1 MKRMPRCRKP
11 FIICWS
17 VRAYLKFAPQPV
29 GERKSGMDR
38 VNRIL
43 HNPKYREC
51 VEKNRKYEEERIFCR
66 HDMSHFLDV
75 ARLSWIE
82 NLEKGLGIEK
92 ELIYAAARPMSLP
105 EHSWRRRFFL
115 TAALRNRSGRKSSGR
130 FQGTGK
136 KSWHRRR
143 ACAGCF
149 TGRIRKAG
157 PALHARR
164 KAPAAGRPP
173 KRTFC

>member
-1 MKRMPRCRKP
+1 
-11 FIICWS
+11 
-17 VRAYLKFAPQPV
+17 
-29 GERKSGMDR
+29 MDR

-82 NLEKGLGIEK
+82 NLERGLGIEK
-92 ELIYAAARPMSLP
+92 ELIYAAALL
-105 EHSWRRRFFL
+105 HDC
-115 TAALRNRSGRKSSGR
+115 GR
-130 FQGTGK
+130 FRQYEDGTPHELAGAQLAEEILLDCGFEEPEREEILRAISGHRE

-164 KAPAAGRPP
+164 KEPAAGRPP

>member
-1 MKRMPRCRKP
+1 
-11 FIICWS
+11 
-17 VRAYLKFAPQPV
+17 
-29 GERKSGMDR
+29 MDR

-92 ELIYAAARPMSLP
+92 ELIYAAALL
-105 EHSWRRRFFL
+105 HDC
-115 TAALRNRSGRKSSGR
+115 GR
-130 FQGTGK
+130 FRQYEDAPQEMTRRGEAGCEEG
-136 KSWHRRR
+136 RR
-143 ACAGCF
+143 ADTKSVGEQ
-149 TGRIRKAG
+149 
-157 PALHARR
+157 
-164 KAPAAGRPP
+164 
-173 KRTFC
+173 

>member
-1 MKRMPRCRKP
+1 
-11 FIICWS
+11 
-17 VRAYLKFAPQPV
+17 
-29 GERKSGMDR
+29 MDR

-92 ELIYAAARPMSLP
+92 ELIYAAALLHDCGRFRQYEDGTPHELAGAQLA
-105 EHSWRRRFFL
+105 RRFFL

>member
-75 ARLSWIE
+75 ARLSW
-82 NLEKGLGIEK
+82 
-92 ELIYAAARPMSLP
+92 ARPMSLP

-164 KAPAAGRPP
+164 KEPAAGRPP

>member
-1 MKRMPRCRKP
+1 
-11 FIICWS
+11 
-17 VRAYLKFAPQPV
+17 
-29 GERKSGMDR
+29 
-38 VNRIL
+38 
-43 HNPKYREC
+43 
-51 VEKNRKYEEERIFCR
+51 
-66 HDMSHFLDV
+66 MSHFLDV

-92 ELIYAAARPMSLP
+92 ELIYAAALL
-105 EHSWRRRFFL
+105 HDC
-115 TAALRNRSGRKSSGR
+115 GR
-130 FQGTGK
+130 FRQYEDGTPHELAGAQLAEEILFDCGFEEPEREEILRAISGHRE